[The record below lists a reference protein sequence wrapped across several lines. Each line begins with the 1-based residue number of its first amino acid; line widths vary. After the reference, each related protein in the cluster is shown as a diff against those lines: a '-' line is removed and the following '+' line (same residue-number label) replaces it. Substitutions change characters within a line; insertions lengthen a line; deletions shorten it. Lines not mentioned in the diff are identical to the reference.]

1 MKSFK
6 SVLLFLFCCL
16 LAACGTDHAN
26 RENNQESQYVIVIH
40 GGAGNVDRE
49 RVPLD
54 EEEAFYAKL
63 NEALDAGEAIL
74 KLGGSSLDAVEAAV
88 RILEDSPKFNAGRG
102 AVFTYEGGNE
112 LDASIMCGESISA
125 GAIAGVTNVRNP
137 ISTARMVMERS
148 PHVLLTSRGAE
159 QFARE
164 QGAELVDPSYF
175 FDQYRYDQLQENLR
189 RRRETASLASG
200 DFMGTVGAVALDMQ
214 GNLAAATSTGG
225 MTAKQYNR
233 VGDSPIIGAG
243 TYANNE
249 SCAVSATGHGEYF
262 ITHAVAYDISARM
275 LYGGEALDEAANH
288 IIHSKFGEMKVDGG
302 LIAVDKYGNVS
313 MPFNT
318 SGMFRGY
325 RRSDGSALVKI
336 FAD

>member
-1 MKSFK
+1 MKRF
-6 SVLLFLFCCL
+6 VITFLLFFLITPFVF
-16 LAACGTDHAN
+16 AQGNYT
-26 RENNQESQYVIVIH
+26 IVIH

-49 RVPLD
+49 RVPI
-54 EEEAFYAKL
+54 EREAAFYAKL

-74 KLGGSSLDAVEAAV
+74 KAGGSSLDAVEAAV

-112 LDASIMCGESISA
+112 LDASIMCGKEIAA

-137 ISTARMVMERS
+137 ITTARLVMENS
-148 PHVLLTSRGAE
+148 PHVLLTGKGAE

-164 QGAELVDPSYF
+164 QGVEMVDPSYF
-175 FDQYRYDQLQENLR
+175 FDQYRYDQLQETLR
-189 RRRETASLASG
+189 RTQEQGYAETG
-200 DFMGTVGAVALDMQ
+200 DMMGTVGAVALDVH

-225 MTAKQYNR
+225 MTAKRYNR

-243 TYANNE
+243 TYANNA

-262 ITHAVAYDISARM
+262 IKYAVAFDISAQM
-275 LYGGEALDEAANH
+275 LYKGTSLDEAAGG
-288 IIHSKFGEMKVDGG
+288 IIHGTLNDLGIGGG
-302 LIAVDKYGNVS
+302 LVAVDKDGNVS

-325 RRSDGSALVKI
+325 SKSTGERVVRI